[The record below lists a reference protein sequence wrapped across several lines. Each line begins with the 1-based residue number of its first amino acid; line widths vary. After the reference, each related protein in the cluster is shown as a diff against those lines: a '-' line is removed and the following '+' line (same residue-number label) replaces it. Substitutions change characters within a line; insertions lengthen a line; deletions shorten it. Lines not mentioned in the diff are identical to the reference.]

1 MSYIITSDALPAG
14 LTLAERTHGAAD
26 GLEGRLRRCYRD
38 MFSYIV
44 SRDVVVTGP
53 PFGRYTFHDDGG
65 VEVEAYWGVYLSDS
79 VTQPDPE
86 RWRTFVIMPY
96 RALA

>member
-1 MSYIITSDALPAG
+1 MSYIITSDALPAR
-14 LTLAERTHGAAD
+14 LTLVERAHGAA
-26 GLEGRLRRCYRD
+26 
-38 MFSYIV
+38 
-44 SRDVVVTGP
+44 GP

-65 VEVEAYWGVYLSDS
+65 VEVEAYRGGYLSDS

-86 RWRTFVIMPY
+86 RWRTFVTMPY